1 MSDHCETKY
10 EMLRAGYK
18 FLGKSKCKSC
28 TAPIEWWQTGRG
40 KKIPLDPTP
49 ESEHAPVRPH
59 WATCPHAD
67 QHRQPKDTQQA
78 RSLPVT
84 QTHGPKKLDAHQQ
97 YLAAFRASSNARVIV
112 AIYDDGTAAV
122 WRKGIPGED
131 IRHELI
137 TEANNLRN
145 HIAQE
150 N

>member
-1 MSDHCETKY
+1 MPGKCETKY

-18 FLGKSKCKSC
+18 FLSNAKCKSC
-28 TAPIEWWQTGRG
+28 SAAIEWWQTGRG

-49 ESEHAPVRPH
+49 QSEHAPVRPH
-59 WATCPHAD
+59 WATCTKDAAPAD
-67 QHRQPKDTQQA
+67 
-78 RSLPVT
+78 RSLPVS
-84 QTHGPKKLDAHQQ
+84 QTHGPKRIDAHQK

-112 AIYDDGTAAV
+112 AIYDNGTAAV

-137 TEANNLRN
+137 TEANNVRN